1 MRITIVGG
9 GPVGLFLACL
19 LSYQHRVTILEKRH
33 ERKRNHSLNISKQT
47 IDVINNYLQIAS
59 YFDELKQLLNQWA
72 NNSINTID
80 IENALTSV
88 ANNYGVT
95 IRYGIEII
103 SLDGI
108 DDNIII
114 GADGARSKIRSLIFG
129 DEVIDKHNVQYVAQV
144 KYQTPGHTRPR
155 LSVSAICY
163 SFLNGLSGSDMA
175 ADFESLAPVNDSFR
189 KSGTLYVPIP
199 QSVYNILTTNGKGN
213 FNNPW
218 SLSELA
224 IVDHQQIAKLLRIIN
239 RYEFSLQ
246 WRGGWFEDVRVTAIP
261 LTIYRS
267 SDVVRILDD
276 NKLVMLCGDSSSGM
290 IFERGLNKG
299 WLETVKCAQTLSVD
313 RADELAIALTEYSQ
327 YCKLLYESER
337 DKILIKHNK
346 IQASNQTIN
355 VAGLLLTGGLGLLF
369 GSLASS
375 KLI

>member
-175 ADFESLAPVNDSFR
+175 ADFESLAPVNDPFR

-246 WRGGWFEDVRVTAIP
+246 
-261 LTIYRS
+261 
-267 SDVVRILDD
+267 
-276 NKLVMLCGDSSSGM
+276 
-290 IFERGLNKG
+290 
-299 WLETVKCAQTLSVD
+299 
-313 RADELAIALTEYSQ
+313 
-327 YCKLLYESER
+327 
-337 DKILIKHNK
+337 
-346 IQASNQTIN
+346 
-355 VAGLLLTGGLGLLF
+355 
-369 GSLASS
+369 
-375 KLI
+375 